1 VSAPGPGTV
10 SLALDATRYLTEINR
25 VSQATQSLNA
35 TMQSLNGTLQQFSI
49 ASGQASSAS
58 THFAGGLGTL
68 NQQLGVLSGIAAA
81 QSVLRLSQSFA
92 AATQEAAAFSRS
104 IGLISTITQGSGL
117 SYQQWADGVKSVSD
131 ALGSPLLETSAA
143 AYDLLSNQ
151 ISSAADTFQTLTT
164 AGQLAQVTNASV
176 TDSVNALSN
185 AINAYGY
192 SAGSAEELSAK
203 FFATVDLGRVK
214 LSEVAN
220 TSGRVYETGKALGV
234 SFDEINAALIAITQT
249 GVKTSTSMTLI
260 VNVLQK
266 LLKPTAELQE
276 LYDKLGVG
284 TGDVLVK
291 TYGFMG
297 ALQKLQ
303 EATKGSVTEVAK
315 FFNEIRGKQGFD
327 ILIDQQEAYN
337 RGLREQIDG
346 TNRFKAALETY
357 NTPGFKLQQ
366 ELQQTSNA
374 LTVGLKTG
382 LMEGVLEITQAFGGL
397 KNTMLGALQI
407 AGAIGGGIAG
417 WNVALAASQVT
428 AAGLVATLSGAAVPA
443 TVAVVTAALGQQL
456 VIYQQMREEARNVYG
471 MVLDAQLELARAE
484 QASSDKVTAHSL
496 ENTKKELE
504 AKVKAQ
510 LEFQNSARQSLG
522 KIGDS
527 LDALA
532 DKTQAKLKNAVELIL
547 GSARDALR
555 DLDSRLSKSVN
566 NVQAAQ
572 RSREGLRG
580 ERDDA
585 LYTYRVA
592 ADRANTGG
600 AREGII
606 AQERL
611 DQLRR
616 QMDAAVKA
624 GNKDEYDKLHG
635 KASGILNDL
644 ATATNPDGSLK
655 YHGQEDAIRQFYA
668 QADKD
673 FAQIKAVSQRNADAL
688 TKQKAE
694 LSSQVKA
701 LEDAGRDLY
710 TYDVVDKRGEPLF
723 ANRDEAQAEA
733 QKRIAAFR
741 SNLDV
746 VRANPNAADN
756 FRGVANEQLL
766 AERTKSLNQ
775 AIAEHFGVR
784 GQQQQELS
792 AVGRI
797 NTAGNQIAATLESIT
812 KKLAASAADM
822 TAAETRYGEVR
833 SKSRATLGS
842 ILAEGAETGTFFP
855 PGSAQQ
861 SGYEHLQKRVT
872 AINEAADRGDFKAA
886 RGGADQL
893 EQFLR
898 NAGVYATEAMQSG
911 PYKTP
916 KGALNAYRQLLGQQE
931 EAFGEQFRSRRQY
944 GQLDQSVPDTVER
957 LNAALSG
964 LNQAA
969 KTTDLSKLTSAAD
982 AYQAL
987 VDRIGQSV
995 QAIEAMGRGE
1005 RAVRE
1010 LPAANQSHGG
1020 FAGYFAQ
1027 GGEPRGV
1034 DSINAM
1040 LAPGEYVVN
1049 AQSAARFHSQLV
1061 AMNAGV
1067 SPFSPVASEPGHT
1080 FNGGINVTVQGGN
1093 TSEQT
1098 IKEIGAGLRRQIRLG
1113 TLKL

>member
-1 VSAPGPGTV
+1 
-10 SLALDATRYLTEINR
+10 
-25 VSQATQSLNA
+25 
-35 TMQSLNGTLQQFSI
+35 M
-49 ASGQASSAS
+49 
-58 THFAGGLGTL
+58 
-68 NQQLGVLSGIAAA
+68 
-81 QSVLRLSQSFA
+81 
-92 AATQEAAAFSRS
+92 
-104 IGLISTITQGSGL
+104 
-117 SYQQWADGVKSVSD
+117 
-131 ALGSPLLETSAA
+131 
-143 AYDLLSNQ
+143 
-151 ISSAADTFQTLTT
+151 
-164 AGQLAQVTNASV
+164 
-176 TDSVNALSN
+176 
-185 AINAYGY
+185 
-192 SAGSAEELSAK
+192 
-203 FFATVDLGRVK
+203 
-214 LSEVAN
+214 
-220 TSGRVYETGKALGV
+220 YETGKALGV

-266 LLKPTAELQE
+266 LLKPTAEPQE

-303 EATKGSVTEVAK
+303 EATKGSTSEVSK

-337 RGLREQIDG
+337 RGLKEQIDG
-346 TNRFKAALETY
+346 TGRFKQALETFQK
-357 NTPGFKLQQ
+357 TPGFKLQQ
-366 ELQQTSNA
+366 EFQQLQNELTTGFKTNLMEAVLDVTSA
-374 LTVGLKTG
+374 FSGLKG
-382 LMEGVLEITQAFGGL
+382 
-397 KNTMLGALQI
+397 TMLQGLQI

-428 AAGLVATLSGAAVPA
+428 AAGLVATLSTAAVPA
-443 TVAVVTAALGQQL
+443 TVAVVTAALGQQI

-471 MVLDAQLELARAE
+471 MVLDAQLDLARQE
-484 QASSDKVTAHSL
+484 QASSDKATAHSL
-496 ENTKKELE
+496 ENTRKELE
-504 AKVKAQ
+504 AKVRAQ
-510 LEFQNSARQSLG
+510 LEFQNSARRSLG

-527 LDALA
+527 LDQLA
-532 DKTQAKLKNAVELIL
+532 DKTQAKLKNAVDLIL

-555 DLDSRLSKSVN
+555 DLDGRLSKAVN
-566 NVQAAQ
+566 NVQGAQ
-572 RSREGLRG
+572 KSREGLRG
-580 ERDDA
+580 ERDNA
-585 LYTYRVA
+585 LYAYRQA

-611 DQLRR
+611 DQLRK
-616 QMDAAVKA
+616 QMDAAVRA
-624 GNKDEYDKLHG
+624 GNKDDYDRLHG

-655 YHGQEDAIRQFYA
+655 YHGQEDAIREFYA

-673 FAQIKAVSQRNADAL
+673 FARIKAVSQRNADSL

-694 LSSQVKA
+694 LSAQVKA

-710 TYDVVDKRGEPLF
+710 SFDITNKKGEPLF

-733 QKRIAAFR
+733 NKRIAAFR

-766 AERTKSLNQ
+766 VERTKSLNQ
-775 AIAEHFGVR
+775 AIAEHFDVK

-797 NTAGNQIAATLESIT
+797 NSAGNQISQTLEAIN
-812 KKLAASAADM
+812 KRLQAASADM
-822 TAAETRYGEVR
+822 AAAETRFGQVR
-833 SKSRATLGS
+833 SQARATLGS
-842 ILAEGAETGTFFP
+842 ILAEGGEAGTFFAA
-855 PGSAQQ
+855 GSAQQ

-886 RGGADQL
+886 RAGADQL

-898 NAGVYATEAMQSG
+898 NAGVYAAEAMQSG
-911 PYKTP
+911 PFKTP
-916 KGALNAYRQLLGQQE
+916 KGALNAYRQQLGQQE
-931 EAFGEQFRSRRQY
+931 EAFNEQFRARRQF
-944 GQLDQSVPDTVER
+944 GQLDQSVPDTIER
-957 LNAALSG
+957 LNTALTG
-964 LNQAA
+964 LNQAT
-969 KTTDLSKLTSAAD
+969 KTADLGKLTTAAD

-1010 LPAANQSHGG
+1010 LGPPEASQSRGG
-1020 FAGYFAQ
+1020 PVGYFAQ
-1027 GGEPRGV
+1027 GGETRGI
-1034 DSINAM
+1034 DSIPAM
-1040 LAPGEYVVN
+1040 LSPGEFVMN
-1049 AQSAARFHSQLV
+1049 PQASQRFAATLT
-1061 AMNAGV
+1061 AMNSGL
-1067 SPFSPVASEPGHT
+1067 SPFSPPSPTISHGDIHVGDIHV
-1080 FNGGINVTVQGGN
+1080 NGGPTTRETADELV
-1093 TSEQT
+1093 S
-1098 IKEIGAGLRRQIRLG
+1098 ALRRGIRTGRYRLN
-1113 TLKL
+1113 